1 MAQEDERLNAA
12 SERVERAEG
21 FISDAEFRE
30 EYEVRT
36 VRYLQAIANT
46 MVALYQQNQVIL
58 ERLDRQQ

>member
-1 MAQEDERLNAA
+1 MVETDERLNAA

-36 VRYLQAIANT
+36 VRYLQAIAHT
-46 MVALYQQNQVIL
+46 MIALYQQNQLIL